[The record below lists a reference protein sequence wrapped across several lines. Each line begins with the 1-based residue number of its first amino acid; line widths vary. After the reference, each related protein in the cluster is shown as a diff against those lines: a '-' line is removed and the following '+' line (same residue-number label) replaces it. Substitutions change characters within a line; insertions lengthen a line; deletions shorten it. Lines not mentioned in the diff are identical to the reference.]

1 MTPSRT
7 QTSAPQL
14 GKIRSRSKL
23 SELISGQLR
32 GLILRGE
39 LAPGTQL
46 PTESEMIEQFG
57 VSRTVVRE
65 AVSALKTDG
74 LVTVHQGRGAFVAT
88 DRTLQPFRIVNPG
101 LNERDHIVQIL
112 ELRLC
117 HEVETAALAA
127 ERHTADQMNEIDGA
141 LAAMAEAVRHDEPA
155 YEQDFAFHVAIAQ
168 ATGNLYIANF
178 LSYLG
183 PFIIPRPALRA
194 QMSRDR
200 RDYVETLQMEH
211 AEIRDAIA
219 ERNAEAASRAMRTHL
234 TRGLELNR
242 QSG

>member
-1 MTPSRT
+1 M
-7 QTSAPQL
+7 
-14 GKIRSRSKL
+14 
-23 SELISGQLR
+23 
-32 GLILRGE
+32 
-39 LAPGTQL
+39 
-46 PTESEMIEQFG
+46 
-57 VSRTVVRE
+57 RE

-101 LNERDHIVQIL
+101 LTERDHIVQIL

-127 ERHTADQMNEIDGA
+127 TRRSKKQLAEINRAFD
-141 LAAMAEAVRHDEPA
+141 AMTEAVRRDEPA
-155 YEQDFAFHVAIAQ
+155 FEQDFAFHVAIAQ
-168 ATGNLYIANF
+168 ATGNGYIANF

-194 QMSRDR
+194 RIGNER
-200 RDYVETLQMEH
+200 RGYVETLQAEH

-219 ERNAEAASRAMRTHL
+219 DRDPEAASRAMRTHL
-234 TRGLELNR
+234 NRGLELNR
-242 QSG
+242 QPG